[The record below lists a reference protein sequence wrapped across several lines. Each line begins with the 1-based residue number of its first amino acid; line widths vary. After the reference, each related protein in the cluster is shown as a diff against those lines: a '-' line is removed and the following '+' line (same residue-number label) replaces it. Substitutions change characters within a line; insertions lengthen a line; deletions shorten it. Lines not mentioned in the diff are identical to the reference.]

1 MLSQLFPK
9 QIDNNY
15 QGRKLALWL
24 FVPIVLVKLLMGL
37 NVAGLNPWLSN
48 RDVLTTADGI
58 PLESFGAEAASTVL
72 FLFACWG
79 LALLVLSL
87 LGTVVMVRYRAM
99 IPLMFLL
106 LSIEHIGRKGLSLSI
121 PIVRAAGS
129 PGSLFNWGLTAAPV
143 QPGVPRHRAGAAAG
157 RLSVRPG
164 CLGVEPPRVRALER
178 QVRSRRRGP
187 WRRTTERPDRR

>member
-15 QGRKLALWL
+15 QGHKLAIWL

-48 RDVLTTADGI
+48 RYVLTTADGI
-58 PLESFGAEAASTVL
+58 PFESFGAEAASTVL

-106 LSIEHIGRKGLSLSI
+106 LSIEHIGRRGLSLSI
-121 PIVRAAGS
+121 PIVRAVGS
-129 PGSLFNWGLTAAPV
+129 PGALINWGLTAALVIGLVLSLVAPRGARPSV
-143 QPGVPRHRAGAAAG
+143 AHSPRDGGETQPP
-157 RLSVRPG
+157 
-164 CLGVEPPRVRALER
+164 
-178 QVRSRRRGP
+178 
-187 WRRTTERPDRR
+187 T